1 MSDLAKEIAEITQR
15 YNKEI
20 AALTAQYLKTLE
32 GLKEKAATNGAGAP
46 KNTTRGLKEKIETD
60 GMSYFR

>member
-1 MSDLAKEIAEITQR
+1 MSDLAKEIAEITNR

-20 AALTAQYLKTLE
+20 AALKAQYLKTME
-32 GLKEKAATNGAGAP
+32 GFKEKAAKDSGVP
-46 KNTTRGLKEKIETD
+46 KSATGNLKEKIETD